1 MKKILVIED
10 ENSVRSNI
18 LELLEAEDFDTI
30 GAENG
35 FIGALWAQEHLPD
48 LIICDVTMPEVNGYE
63 VINAL
68 RQETATAR
76 IPFIFLTAMADKSDI
91 RRGMELGA
99 DDYLTKPFTRAELLG
114 AIATRFAKQEAVMQQ
129 YHAEQ
134 QRVEILQQRVNELQL
149 LAAAKDNLLQQFQEK
164 LQNTVPKINIAI
176 HLLKN
181 LEQGTQ
187 QENCLAILQTVCAE
201 EIALLNQMPNLQ
213 DLLEPDDID
222 LLHKFNL
229 VASKTEQLENERMS
243 E

>member
-10 ENSVRSNI
+10 EALVRANI
-18 LELLEAEDFDTI
+18 LDLLESEDFDTI
-30 GAENG
+30 SADNG

-48 LIICDVTMPEVNGYE
+48 LIICDVMMPEVNGYE

-68 RQETATAR
+68 RQETITAR

-91 RRGMELGA
+91 RQGMELGA

-129 YHAEQ
+129 YQAEQ
-134 QRVEILQQRVNELQL
+134 ERVESLQQKVKELQQF
-149 LAAAKDNLLQQFQEK
+149 ADTKDNLLQQIQQK
-164 LQNTVPKINIAI
+164 LQTTVSKLNIAI
-176 HLLKN
+176 HLLN
-181 LEQGTQ
+181 NIEQGTQ

-201 EIALLNQMPNLQ
+201 EITLLNQRPDLQ
-213 DLLEPDDID
+213 KLLAPDNIK

-229 VASKTEQLENERMS
+229 VGSKT
-243 E
+243 